1 MEFGMGSHGK
11 NDTKALTKILR
22 HWVSRGVDG
31 TDLSRAVDETDLSE
45 VTSIAVYETSF
56 KRCQSYVTV
65 IFDADKSGV
74 IDVEGGRIAGTIIDF
89 HSSLKQSM
97 GIATGNCKVY

>member
-11 NDTKALTKILR
+11 NDKKALTKILR
-22 HWVSRGVDG
+22 HWFSRGVDG
-31 TDLSRAVDETDLSE
+31 TDLSE

-56 KRCQSYVTV
+56 KRYQSYVTV